1 MQILV
6 HCRFPII
13 CAAYY
18 PFRGAICI
26 SLITIFFMS
35 IDVHESRRKIH
46 ESQCKEFNN
55 ISIYAFHEYFIHL
68 KRWSHYRGS
77 KVAYLVGK
85 FILMYSQKS
94 VYWYFSFVWRC
105 YWYVLSIL
113 LTLPNGWGHIYNGGL
128 MCGDTGKLDR
138 SVQQQQQQHSLLSQ
152 ASWGRLEMKPKRNE
166 TQG

>member
-1 MQILV
+1 MFCGAYSQCKVYISFISLSKLWDILV
-6 HCRFPII
+6 
-13 CAAYY
+13 A
-18 PFRGAICI
+18 
-26 SLITIFFMS
+26 S
-35 IDVHESRRKIH
+35 
-46 ESQCKEFNN
+46 KEFNN
-55 ISIYAFHEYFIHL
+55 ISIYAFPEYFIHL

-152 ASWGRLEMKPKRNE
+152 ASWGRLEMKPKRHKSHGSGTLIASLQVLLSKATSSE
-166 TQG
+166 IF

>member
-1 MQILV
+1 MIACLLLMLCGAYSQCKVYISFISLRKLWDILV
-6 HCRFPII
+6 
-13 CAAYY
+13 AN
-18 PFRGAICI
+18 
-26 SLITIFFMS
+26 
-35 IDVHESRRKIH
+35 
-46 ESQCKEFNN
+46 KEFNN

-128 MCGDTGKLDR
+128 MCGD
-138 SVQQQQQQHSLLSQ
+138 
-152 ASWGRLEMKPKRNE
+152 AGRLDISVFYWNYVSCDDDVTSSLIIYMDSCVTLLMRF
-166 TQG
+166 